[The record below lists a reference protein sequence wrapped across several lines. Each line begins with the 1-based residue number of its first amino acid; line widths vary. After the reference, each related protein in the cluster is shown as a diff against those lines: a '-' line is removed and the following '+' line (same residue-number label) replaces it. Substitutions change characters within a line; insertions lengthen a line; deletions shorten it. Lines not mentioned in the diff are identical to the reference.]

1 MKVYTLTGFGQ
12 EEGEIVLGVYSSEAK
27 ADLQKEKY
35 IDKKV
40 KSYKFDYYTIQER
53 ALDAEADDDHL

>member
-1 MKVYTLTGFGQ
+1 
-12 EEGEIVLGVYSSEAK
+12 LGVYSSEAK